1 LINFRKALL
10 VSLIAGLTACSSGG
24 SDGDD
29 PRVPDPANG
38 GDQAPVS
45 LDFSSTP
52 EGNPVEEER
61 WQYQIETNLADSD
74 FLTFSL
80 VSGPDSMTISE
91 DGLVQWTPDDEDGTE
106 VQVTVRVVY
115 NDGTNTA
122 DAQQTFEL
130 TVTPVNDKPEITSV
144 APTSAVIG
152 SWVNY
157 QVEVSD
163 PDDENNGTDL
173 TFSSALPLVNSS
185 RDLFQL
191 TISDTGLAR
200 FYIPEGYAQNYT
212 SVLVTVTVADG
223 GEDGRN
229 PVTQSIYLALVEGNV
244 APDIT
249 SSPVKAAIED
259 VQYTYQVEVYD
270 PVFADRGAT
279 ESEDDLNY
287 SLTTA
292 PDGMTIS
299 EEGLIEWTP
308 TEQGAEPYSENVT
321 VVVADG
327 GEDGAGPATQS
338 FAINVTPVNDAP
350 TLSGTPVSFVDA
362 GSTYSYQLEVAD
374 SDDANI
380 GTDLSYTL
388 TTAPTG
394 MTVSDTG
401 LITWTPEVTSGTFN
415 VEVSVADGG
424 EDGSVP
430 ATLAWTVNVRPSQ
443 PVKITRVARCWPP
456 PMQMAMH

>member
-1 LINFRKALL
+1 MIIFRTALL
-10 VSLIAGLTACSSGG
+10 LSFVAGLTACSSGG
-24 SDGDD
+24 SDGDE
-29 PRVPDPANG
+29 PRIPDPVDG
-38 GDQAPVS
+38 GGQAPVA

-80 VSGPDSMTISE
+80 VSGPASMTISE
-91 DGLVQWTPDDEDGTE
+91 EGLVQWTPDDEDGTQ
-106 VQVTVRVVY
+106 VQATVRAIY

-122 DAQQTFEL
+122 TAEQTFEL

-157 QVEVSD
+157 KVEVSD

-173 TFSSALPLVNSS
+173 TFSASLPLVNSS

-200 FYIPEGYAQNYT
+200 FYIPEAYAQNYS
-212 SVLVTVTVADG
+212 SVLATVTVADG

-229 PVTQSIYLALVEGNV
+229 PATQSIFLMLVEGNV

-249 SSPVKAAIED
+249 SSPATSATED
-259 VQYTYQVEVYD
+259 VQYTYQVEAYD

-279 ESEDDLNY
+279 KSEDDLSY
-287 SLTTA
+287 TLTTA
-292 PDGMTIS
+292 PQGMTIS
-299 EEGLIEWTP
+299 ATGLIEWTP
-308 TEQGAEPYSENVT
+308 TEQGAEPYLENVT

-327 GEDGAGPATQS
+327 GEDGVEPATQS
-338 FAINVTPVNDAP
+338 FAIDVTPVNDAP
-350 TLSGTPVSFVDA
+350 VLTGSPISFVEV
-362 GSTYSYQLEVAD
+362 GTTYSYQLVVFD
-374 SDDANI
+374 TDDINI
-380 GTDLSYTL
+380 ETDL
-388 TTAPTG
+388 
-394 MTVSDTG
+394 
-401 LITWTPEVTSGTFN
+401 TF
-415 VEVSVADGG
+415 S
-424 EDGSVP
+424 
-430 ATLAWTVNVRPSQ
+430 
-443 PVKITRVARCWPP
+443 
-456 PMQMAMH
+456 